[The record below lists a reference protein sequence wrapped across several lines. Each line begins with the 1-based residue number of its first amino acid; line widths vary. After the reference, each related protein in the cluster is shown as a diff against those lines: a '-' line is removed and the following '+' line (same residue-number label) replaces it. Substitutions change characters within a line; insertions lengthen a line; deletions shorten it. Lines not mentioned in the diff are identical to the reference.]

1 MKHRLEGL
9 ASTLPDFFFTL
20 VGVTFTTK
28 SSLNQCR
35 PKVAHSSCS
44 LTTLT
49 LILPLV
55 RPNFHAPTN
64 RAPTRKPRA
73 SPVSML
79 DGYTMSVYSASRPW
93 ASSAEIVPP
102 QPFKPGTHM
111 LIGSCKLF
119 TETWHISSTCNRA
132 LSHPTNPPVAVESE
146 MNHDSSSI
154 TGGRGCAV

>member
-1 MKHRLEGL
+1 MVIST
-9 ASTLPDFFFTL
+9 AST
-20 VGVTFTTK
+20 
-28 SSLNQCR
+28 SLANESPPNQCR

-64 RAPTRKPRA
+64 RAPTRKPSA

-111 LIGSCKLF
+111 LIGSCGLF
-119 TETWHISSTCNRA
+119 TETWHISLTCDRA
-132 LSHPTNPPVAVESE
+132 LSHPTNPPIAVESE
-146 MNHDSSSI
+146 MNHVSSSI
-154 TGGRGCAV
+154 SGERGCAV